1 MKPEKLASIAK
12 TVRVDKPDGFR
23 VKDIDP
29 AGKLG
34 LDLDKDDAKKI
45 LPDLVEA
52 MAKQQERLYAE
63 GKSAVLAIVQA
74 MDAAGKD
81 TVIEH
86 VFSGINPQG
95 CQVTSF
101 KQPSAEEL
109 SHDFL
114 WRTTKCLPPRGH
126 IGVFNR
132 SYYEEVL
139 VVRVHP
145 DWLAKQKLPAARFDK
160 KFWDARYES
169 INALERHLTRNG
181 TKVLKF
187 HLRISKEEQRQ
198 RFLDRL
204 KDPEKNWKF
213 SLGDLPE
220 RELWN
225 KYMDAYE
232 HMIRATSTE
241 DAPWHVIPADHKW
254 TARVAVAAV
263 ILDAMNKI
271 APKAPEVPAAQ
282 LLEFAKA
289 QKALEAEAP
298 KKPAEKSD
306 K

>member
-1 MKPEKLASIAK
+1 MKAEKVSSIARS
-12 TVRVDKPDGFR
+12 VRVDKPDGFR
-23 VKDIDP
+23 LNDIDP
-29 AGKLG
+29 ADKLG
-34 LDLDKDDAKKI
+34 LDLGKDEAKDV
-45 LPDLVEA
+45 LADLVGEI
-52 MAKQQERLYAE
+52 AKQQELLYAQ
-63 GKSAVLAIVQA
+63 GRYAVLAVIQA

-95 CQVTSF
+95 CQLTSF

-145 DWLAKQKLPAARFDK
+145 ELLEKQKLPPGKIDK
-160 KFWDARYES
+160 RFWDARFES
-169 INALERHLTRNG
+169 INAFERHMERSG
-181 TKVLKF
+181 TSVLKF
-187 HLRISKEEQRQ
+187 HLRISREEQRQ

-204 KDPEKNWKF
+204 NDPEKLWKF

-220 RELWN
+220 RALWDS
-225 KYMDAYE
+225 YMDAYE
-232 HMIRATSTE
+232 QTIRATSTKE
-241 DAPWHVIPADHKW
+241 APWYVIPADHKW

-263 ILDAMNKI
+263 VLDALNKI
-271 APKAPEVPAAQ
+271 APKVPDVPPAQ
-282 LLEFAKA
+282 LAEFEKA
-289 QKALEAEAP
+289 RQSLKAEA
-298 KKPAEKSD
+298 PAEKSG
-306 K
+306 KV